1 MEYVI
6 ELFFDLK
13 KVKNITLTKELLI
26 ELAHNSNCSMQY
38 FIHEVDGHS
47 RIIDNNTCIYY
58 INFSE
63 ENFNNL
69 INMILIIRENKSDL
83 FKNVII
89 DCIYEDGNEYNIIYA
104 SQNYIRLINKTNQEK
119 IKLLN
124 EFNKTNQLKLTNNY
138 HKQIIKAL
146 KS

>member
-1 MEYVI
+1 MEYII

-13 KVKNITLTKELLI
+13 KVKNITLTKEILI
-26 ELAHNSNCSMQY
+26 DLAHNSNCSMQY

-58 INFSE
+58 INFSQ

-69 INMILIIRENKSDL
+69 INLIQIIRENKSEL

-89 DCIYEDGNEYNIIYA
+89 DCIYEDGDDYNMIYS

-119 IKLLN
+119 IKLIN
-124 EFNKTNQLKLTNNY
+124 KFNKLNQSNLTNDY
-138 HKQIIKAL
+138 HKQILQAL
-146 KS
+146 NS

>member
-38 FIHEVDGHS
+38 FIHEIDGHS

-58 INFSE
+58 INFSQD
-63 ENFNNL
+63 NFNNL
-69 INMILIIRENKSDL
+69 INMIQIIRENKSEL
-83 FKNVII
+83 FKNII
-89 DCIYEDGNEYNIIYA
+89 FDCIYEDGEDNKMIYA
-104 SQNYIRLINKTNQEK
+104 SHNYIKLINKAHQDK
-119 IKLLN
+119 LKLLN
-124 EFNKTNQLKLTNNY
+124 NYNKLNQSKLDNVY
-138 HKQIIKAL
+138 HKQILQAL
-146 KS
+146 NS